1 MSPVRFPCDNP
12 TCRPARH
19 WTRRAADACYA
30 EAINSQ
36 TALVAGEGDYDWAAE
51 RERIYRQRMEAARL
65 KRLAAKLADYTPEP
79 PPGPQWAIANASGER
94 QLRALRNHLHAVGS
108 MSFRNAYKMNWQL
121 RTGEPQE
128 LDDDAGFLC
137 GAGSYDQLLDWAA
150 QAFDALGDGVRLDA
164 PLRAL
169 RGDTTATHDLLN
181 RAVGEEF
188 IDPGY
193 VFATLSAA
201 TAQWHIGQ
209 GQHRIAQAH
218 RPALVTLH
226 LHSALYVPAPE
237 QQSIELVEIGHAYD
251 TFRSM
256 GEQFIVPAGSRWRVD
271 LLDTTGADGVV
282 RAEVT
287 QL

>member
-1 MSPVRFPCDNP
+1 MLFLCDNP
-12 TCRPARH
+12 DCQPRRH
-19 WTRRAADACYA
+19 WTARAAEACYA
-30 EAINSQ
+30 KLINKVEA
-36 TALVAGEGDYDWAAE
+36 EEREYDWAAE
-51 RERIYRQRMEAARL
+51 NERRWRERAEAARL
-65 KRLAAKLADYTPEP
+65 KQLAAKLADYTPEP

-94 QLRALRNHLHAVGS
+94 QLRTLRNHLHAVGS

-128 LDDDAGFLC
+128 LDDDAGFFC

-150 QAFDALGDGVRLDA
+150 RAFGALGDGVRLDA

-169 RGDTTATHDLLN
+169 RGDSTATHDLLN
-181 RAVGEEF
+181 RVVGEEF
-188 IDPGY
+188 TDQGY
-193 VFATLSAA
+193 VFATLSAS
-201 TAQWHIGQ
+201 TAQWHIEQ
-209 GQHRIAQAH
+209 GKHRRAQGH
-218 RPALVTLH
+218 RPAMVTLN
-226 LHSALYVPAPE
+226 LHSALYIPTPE

-271 LLDTTGADGVV
+271 QLDAAAADGIVW
-282 RAEVT
+282 AELS

>member
-1 MSPVRFPCDNP
+1 MS
-12 TCRPARH
+12 
-19 WTRRAADACYA
+19 Y
-30 EAINSQ
+30 
-36 TALVAGEGDYDWAAE
+36 
-51 RERIYRQRMEAARL
+51 
-65 KRLAAKLADYTPEP
+65 
-79 PPGPQWAIANASGER
+79 
-94 QLRALRNHLHAVGS
+94 
-108 MSFRNAYKMNWQL
+108 RNAYKMNRQL

-150 QAFDALGDGVRLDA
+150 RAFAALGTGVRLDA

-181 RAVGEEF
+181 RTPGEEF
-188 IDPGY
+188 TDPGY
-193 VFATLSAA
+193 VFATLSAD
-201 TAQWHIGQ
+201 TALWHVEQ
-209 GQHRIAQAH
+209 GQHRAAGAH

-226 LHSALYVPAPE
+226 LHSALYVPTPE
-237 QQSIELVEIGHAYD
+237 QQSAELVELADAFD

-271 LLDTTGADGVV
+271 RVDASAADGVV
-282 RAEVT
+282 RAELT